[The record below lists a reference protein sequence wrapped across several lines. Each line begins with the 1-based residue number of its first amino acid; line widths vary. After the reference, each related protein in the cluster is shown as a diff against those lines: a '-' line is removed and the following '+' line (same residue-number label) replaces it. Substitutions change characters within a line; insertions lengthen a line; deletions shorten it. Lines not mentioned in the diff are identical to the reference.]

1 MEKNCLFCSYYE
13 GCRAAPWRRMSC
25 RRILL
30 ATCTPSKKVAGWTPR
45 CGKWQNIVA
54 EETSAIV
61 CPVPASSTSVSQPLD
76 VGVMGPLKKKLSA
89 EWLRDKVST
98 ARTTNEKRIAAVMR
112 TIRAWRTY
120 Y

>member
-30 ATCTPSKKVAGWTPR
+30 TTCTPSKKVAGWTSR
-45 CGKWQNIVA
+45 CGKRQNIVA

-61 CPVPASSTSVSQPLD
+61 CPVPANSTS
-76 VGVMGPLKKKLSA
+76 
-89 EWLRDKVST
+89 VST
-98 ARTTNEKRIAAVMR
+98 ARTAKEKRIAVVMR
-112 TIRAWRTY
+112 TIRAWENISTECVIKSFEKAIPKEPGVMV
-120 Y
+120 